1 MATLKLYQTEIENK
15 RNMVVEFIQDYL
27 NDLPSENK
35 AEVINF
41 QRQKIELKIKLKI
54 RMDQSF
60 VDKPIFNY
68 LSVQND
74 ANGRVF
80 YYFIDKIVYSIYF
93 IHN

>member
-27 NDLPSENK
+27 NDLPAENK
-35 AEVINF
+35 AEVTNF
-41 QRQKIELKIKLKI
+41 QRQKIELKLKLKI

-68 LSVQND
+68 
-74 ANGRVF
+74 
-80 YYFIDKIVYSIYF
+80 YFSF
-93 IHN
+93 Q